1 MSMPRK
7 RGPGRPRKLPV
18 AEQRALVLAAA
29 GHVFA
34 TSGLQGAT
42 IEHIAREAGLTRQ
55 AVYELYGDKNAL
67 FAAVIEQAE
76 ERAYAAIAAAGASDA
91 DLDLK
96 SWARKNYANLFDFVA
111 DHPDALPLF
120 QEAERSGNPAL
131 SRLRKRLAR
140 VYTDASGQR
149 WAAFGVEPGRAD
161 TALVTMYFAMVE
173 SLVRL
178 NWNGDAPDR
187 DALIDLLTEF
197 TIGGVL
203 RLYSQVPEVISR
215 VR

>member
-7 RGPGRPRKLPV
+7 RGPGRPRKVPV
-18 AEQRALVLAAA
+18 AEQRAQVLAAA
-29 GHVFA
+29 SHVFA
-34 TSGLQGAT
+34 ANGLQGAT

-67 FAAVIEQAE
+67 FEAVVTQAE
-76 ERAYAAIAAAGASDA
+76 EDAYAAVASAGASDA
-91 DLDLK
+91 ELDLK
-96 SWARKNYANLFDFVA
+96 SWARKNYAALFEFVA
-111 DHPDALPLF
+111 SHPDALPLF
-120 QEAERSGNPAL
+120 QEAERAGNQAL
-131 SRLRKRLAR
+131 SRLRQRLAR
-140 VYTDASGQR
+140 VYTDASGRR

-178 NWNGDAPDR
+178 NWDGDAPDR
-187 DALIDLLTEF
+187 DALLDLLTEF

-203 RLYSQVPEVISR
+203 RLHSQTPEVIAR

>member
-1 MSMPRK
+1 MPQK
-7 RGPGRPRKLPV
+7 RGPGRPRKVPV

-29 GHVFA
+29 RHVFA
-34 TSGLQGAT
+34 SNGLQGGT
-42 IEHIAREAGLTRQ
+42 IEQIARDAGLTRQ

-67 FAAVIEQAE
+67 FDAVVEQAE
-76 ERAYAAIAAAGASDA
+76 EQAYAAIAAAGTSDTE
-91 DLDLK
+91 LDLK
-96 SWARKNYANLFDFVA
+96 SWARKNYATLFEFVA

-120 QEAERSGNPAL
+120 QEAERAGNQAL

-203 RLYSQVPEVISR
+203 RLYSQAPEVIAR